1 MCSLG
6 KGRLPDFPF
15 PAHGEVGRGDLFG
28 VKSLTAQHLPDRMG
42 ICQFVFL
49 FFLSFYHCAAIG
61 FSFKLGKVRKDASG
75 GPVQAGRLHSR
86 TAGLPIIWSCV
97 CLPRPECLNS
107 ISLGA
112 VC

>member
-1 MCSLG
+1 
-6 KGRLPDFPF
+6 
-15 PAHGEVGRGDLFG
+15 
-28 VKSLTAQHLPDRMG
+28 MG

-49 FFLSFYHCAAIG
+49 FFLSFYHCAATG

-75 GPVQAGRLHSR
+75 GAVQAGAFVVELLGSL
-86 TAGLPIIWSCV
+86 GCV

-107 ISLGA
+107 ISLDA